1 MTQEISRWWIHVQ
14 SFCLLWWLEKKKL
27 KVFPLIALLNK
38 KLNLTSCVKEQIY
51 KRVEEESVVSRLRH
65 CLTFPVSDIN
75 RTSSPSFSRAV
86 RLWTCPPQT
95 AVGPGELTCGTRR
108 AWSRWGAPPPPP
120 PSTPTETPP
129 ITSGASTPTSTAS
142 WVEMNES
149 LLIWT
154 ALILFIS
161 PDSLSILDQS
171 VGLRKFSV
179 SF

>member
-1 MTQEISRWWIHVQ
+1 MFSL
-14 SFCLLWWLEKKKL
+14 SFLLWWLEKKKL
-27 KVFPLIALLNK
+27 KVFLLIALLNK
-38 KLNLTSCVKEQIY
+38 KLNLTSCLKEQIY

-149 LLIWT
+149 LLILT

-161 PDSLSILDQS
+161 SDSLSILDQS